1 MNVVCSAVSVALP
14 TVGSEGMSG
23 PLAGH
28 IEGCSTCSREVAA
41 YEGLYAGLAG
51 LQDVYEPAPAELAN
65 RVMANLGP
73 VAVPD
78 LDDRRDRR
86 VPVAAAAALATAAA
100 GTAFFVRFYRHRAA

>member
-14 TVGSEGMSG
+14 TVDTQHISR
-23 PLAGH
+23 PLAVH
-28 IEGCSTCSREVAA
+28 IEGCTTCSGEVAA
-41 YEGLYAGLAG
+41 YEQLYAGIAG
-51 LQDVYEPAPAELAN
+51 LKDFYEPAPPELVS

-78 LDDRRDRR
+78 LDDRRDHR